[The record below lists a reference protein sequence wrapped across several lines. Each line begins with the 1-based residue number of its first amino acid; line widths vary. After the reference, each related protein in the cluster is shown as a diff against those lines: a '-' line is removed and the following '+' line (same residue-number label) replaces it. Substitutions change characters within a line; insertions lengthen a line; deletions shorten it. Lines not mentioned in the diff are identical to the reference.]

1 MEEIEKIKEY
11 KALYNKRLQ
20 ELEQEFE
27 PIEKEMLEL
36 TKTYLEKNAI
46 PKGTTVIFNDVND
59 WINEEGVI
67 IDHLLTSD
75 YRIRYYF
82 DTDNFNDTYCGFD
95 TEFRVK
101 NVESIVKKI
110 IE

>member
-27 PIEKEMLEL
+27 PIGKEIEAL
-36 TKTYLEKNAI
+36 TAAFLSKNAI
-46 PKGTTVIFNDVND
+46 PNATTVIFNDVND
-59 WINEEGVI
+59 WMNEEGVI

-101 NVESIVKKI
+101 NVESIVNI
-110 IE
+110 